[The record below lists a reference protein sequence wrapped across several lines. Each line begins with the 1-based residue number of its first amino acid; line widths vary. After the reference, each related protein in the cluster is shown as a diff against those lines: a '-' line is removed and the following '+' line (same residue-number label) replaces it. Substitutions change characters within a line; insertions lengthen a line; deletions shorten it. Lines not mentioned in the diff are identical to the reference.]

1 MLEENKRPPL
11 RLGVG
16 GPVGAG
22 KTSLVKALCLEMRQ
36 KFNLAVITN
45 DIYTRE
51 DAEFLMKH
59 QAPDTNPGLK
69 PPFLYS
75 LDPVL

>member
-59 QAPDTNPGLK
+59 H
-69 PPFLYS
+69 FM
-75 LDPVL
+75 VLIKKLAYWIMKRLVK